1 MSLQR
6 QENAAKQRRK
16 THWSA
21 LINGSHKE
29 ALTVFHRCFFF
40 IQTLCTHQ
48 STDCTQVILN
58 G

>member
-29 ALTVFHRCFFF
+29 ALTVFHRWFFLF
-40 IQTLCTHQ
+40 KHFVLINPL
-48 STDCTQVILN
+48 IARK
-58 G
+58 